1 MKPWLVENCKWIN
14 YVLDILENPSTMGPH
29 LTGPDPANCGW
40 TVISGRW
47 LMSRAFLALVLLGIR
62 QGQTGN
68 GPYTVHTISQKC
80 QAC

>member
-1 MKPWLVENCKWIN
+1 MYLTFFGKPIN
-14 YVLDILENPSTMGPH
+14 HGTTS

-40 TVISGRW
+40 SVISGRW